1 VPARGEAHEPHSIL
15 TLYQYNDWMQVRVLR
30 QAGLVTPAQY
40 TAPASMPHSR
50 RRGTLVHGLVA
61 EVLWRRR
68 WHGASPSA
76 LPMEAH
82 RNLMHQ
88 PQLAEFAQA
97 IQERRQPAITVSDGR
112 RVLKVLD
119 AFIRSERTG
128 QPARI

>member
-1 VPARGEAHEPHSIL
+1 
-15 TLYQYNDWMQVRVLR
+15 
-30 QAGLVTPAQY
+30 
-40 TAPASMPHSR
+40 MPHSR

-88 PQLAEFAQA
+88 PQLAGFAQA
-97 IQERRQPAITVSDGR
+97 IWERRQPAITVSDGR

-119 AFIRSERTG
+119 AFITSERAG
-128 QPARI
+128 QPVRIG